1 MNVQAPENRRNKEII
16 LAQVGKI
23 LIPKDGIID
32 VPENLGKS
40 LIANLGFTESVKPP
54 TPPVVVSPKA
64 EVKVEAPKPEVKVE
78 KPEIQKPVEVK
89 APEPEVKVEKP
100 KVEVVKNTKTL
111 AELKALKT
119 KELIELCKTYP
130 EEEWKEM
137 AAKPVN
143 SAKALLIK
151 YLMGK

>member
-89 APEPEVKVEKP
+89 APEPEV
-100 KVEVVKNTKTL
+100 EVVKNTKTL

-143 SAKALLIK
+143 SAKALLVK